1 MAEILIDH
9 LREPRRRQERD
20 HMLLELIIH
29 VSQPLQSN
37 QVGIIRQSQTLR
49 GLCVTYHGIVKHL
62 GVHRIA
68 KIGLLT
74 KKTSN
79 MVANHLML
87 GLTLLGSAKCTSTLL
102 SNQQAILNQIIHC
115 MTQRDTT
122 YPILVTELRLGRQL
136 FA

>member
-1 MAEILIDH
+1 
-9 LREPRRRQERD
+9 
-20 HMLLELIIH
+20 
-29 VSQPLQSN
+29 
-37 QVGIIRQSQTLR
+37 
-49 GLCVTYHGIVKHL
+49 
-62 GVHRIA
+62 
-68 KIGLLT
+68 
-74 KKTSN
+74 

-87 GLTLLGSAKCTSTLL
+87 GLTLLGSAECTSTLL

>member
-1 MAEILIDH
+1 
-9 LREPRRRQERD
+9 
-20 HMLLELIIH
+20 
-29 VSQPLQSN
+29 
-37 QVGIIRQSQTLR
+37 
-49 GLCVTYHGIVKHL
+49 
-62 GVHRIA
+62 
-68 KIGLLT
+68 
-74 KKTSN
+74 
-79 MVANHLML
+79 ML

>member
-29 VSQPLQSN
+29 VSQPPSRTSRHHPAIPD
-37 QVGIIRQSQTLR
+37 VARP
-49 GLCVTYHGIVKHL
+49 CVTHHGIVKHL

-74 KKTSN
+74 EK
-79 MVANHLML
+79 LE
-87 GLTLLGSAKCTSTLL
+87 
-102 SNQQAILNQIIHC
+102 
-115 MTQRDTT
+115 
-122 YPILVTELRLGRQL
+122 YGR
-136 FA
+136 